1 MTEKETLCRAVR
13 HIAWGYVLLHVDIT
27 IGAIDL
33 LPAWAGYLL
42 MLGALPDLARVVREA
57 ALLRPLGW
65 LLAGWT
71 GVQWLTNVLSLA
83 AFPYAVE
90 LVAAVLE
97 LYFHFQLLT
106 DLARLAESQGCP
118 QGPRILRLRTVR
130 TLLTTATALLAGRW
144 PDVPAIALTV
154 LFLVYVV
161 VALWICRV
169 LFSLDRSLRA
179 EPPDASAAD
188 AGPQAGSE

>member
-1 MTEKETLCRAVR
+1 MKENEMLCQAVR

-42 MLGALPDLARVVREA
+42 MLGALPALAGAVREA

-71 GVQWLTNVLSLA
+71 GVQWLTNAMSLA
-83 AFPYAVE
+83 AFPYALQ
-90 LVAAVLE
+90 LVADVLE

-106 DLARLAESQGCP
+106 DLARLAADRGCT
-118 QGPRILRLRTVR
+118 QAPRILRLRTVR
-130 TLLTTATALLAGRW
+130 TLLITATALLNSGWDR
-144 PDVPAIALTV
+144 VPPFAITV
-154 LFLVYVV
+154 LFLVYIV

-169 LFSLDRSLRA
+169 LFALGRALR
-179 EPPDASAAD
+179 EPAD
-188 AGPQAGSE
+188 PAAGPPPAGLSG